1 VYPRELAER
10 VRATWPVEAQPLPQE
25 LDSILD
31 IAYHASFLRDEERPV
46 TCRLMCVSPSELRT
60 DGGPPASLLPLAFG
74 ASRELSEIE
83 LRSLSPAVKYHRSLI
98 AIEETNDGPRIWGLV
113 QSGTR
118 WLEAVHGGR
127 HSVPPP
133 MPSALVINIVRPGHL
148 SVLCGAVTLAELRGG
163 VLTDFT
169 LDVFL
174 SKWLG
179 GVFVNERAELSAL
192 ATHEGAAELAKYVTQ
207 QMVKR
212 AISTMR
218 AAHHGGTIIIVSPHC
233 SESEFL
239 HLKYAFRDD
248 SPRRRFRHLLVEI
261 MAETTPEDPDD
272 LDADLDEAVF
282 EMSNLIAA
290 LADVDGA
297 VVMTKRFEVLGFGA
311 EIVGDLPHVESV
323 RRALD
328 LEGTR
333 FVDEVV
339 DGVGTR
345 HRSAYRLIADM
356 PDALAI
362 VVSQDGSARFV
373 TSAQGVVT
381 YWEHG
386 PGDAVVLGDA

>member
-1 VYPRELAER
+1 MPHA
-10 VRATWPVEAQPLPQE
+10 
-25 LDSILD
+25 LDAILD

-46 TCRLMCVSPSELRT
+46 TCRLICVARSELRT
-60 DGGPPASLLPLAFG
+60 DSGPPVQLLPLAFG
-74 ASRELSEIE
+74 ASRELTEIE

-98 AIEETNDGPRIWGLV
+98 AIEETNEGPRIWGLI

-148 SVLCGAVTLAELRGG
+148 QVLCGAVMLAELRGG

-169 LDVFL
+169 LDVFI

-179 GVFVNERAELSAL
+179 GMFATERGEIVAL
-192 ATHEGAAELAKYVTQ
+192 ASHPGAAELARYVTQ

-212 AISTMR
+212 AISTTR
-218 AAHHGGTIIIVSPHC
+218 SAHHGGTIIIVPPNC

-248 SPRRRFRHLLVEI
+248 TPRGRFRHLLVEI
-261 MAETTPEDPDD
+261 MSQTDPESPDE

-282 EMSNLIAA
+282 EMSNMIAA

-311 EIVGDLPHVESV
+311 EIAGDLPHVGTV

-328 LEGTR
+328 LEGTIYL
-333 FVDEVV
+333 DEVV

-345 HRSAYRLIADM
+345 HRSAYRLIAGM

-362 VVSQDGSARFV
+362 VISQDGSVRFV
-373 TSAQGVVT
+373 TAKDRIVT

-386 PGDAVVLGDA
+386 PGDL

>member
-1 VYPRELAER
+1 MTTVVRVYPRELAER
-10 VRATWPVEAQPLPQE
+10 VRATWPVEAQPLPHA

-46 TCRLMCVSPSELRT
+46 TCRLMIVSPSELHT
-60 DGGPPASLLPLAFG
+60 HSGPPASLLPLAFG
-74 ASRELSEIE
+74 TKRELSEIE
-83 LRSLSPAVKYHRSLI
+83 LRSLSPAVKYHRALI
-98 AIEETNDGPRIWGLV
+98 AIEETDDGSRIWGLV

-133 MPSALVINIVRPGHL
+133 MPSALVINIMRPGHL

-169 LDVFL
+169 LDVFI
-174 SKWLG
+174 SNWLG
-179 GVFVNERAELSAL
+179 GVFITERGELAAL
-192 ATHEGAAELAKYVTQ
+192 APHAGAAELAKYATQ

-218 AAHHGGTIIIVSPHC
+218 AAHHGGTIILVPPDRA
-233 SESEFL
+233 ESEFL

-261 MAETTPEDPDD
+261 MGQATLEHPDD
-272 LDADLDEAVF
+272 LEPDLDEAVF

-297 VVMTKRFEVLGFGA
+297 VVLTKRFEVLGFGA
-311 EIVGDLPHVESV
+311 EIAGALPHVASV

-333 FVDEVV
+333 FLEELV

-345 HRSAYRLIADM
+345 HRSAYRLIAGM

-362 VVSQDGSARFV
+362 VVSQDGSVRFV
-373 TSAQGVVT
+373 TSAHGVVT

-386 PGDAVVLGDA
+386 PGDA